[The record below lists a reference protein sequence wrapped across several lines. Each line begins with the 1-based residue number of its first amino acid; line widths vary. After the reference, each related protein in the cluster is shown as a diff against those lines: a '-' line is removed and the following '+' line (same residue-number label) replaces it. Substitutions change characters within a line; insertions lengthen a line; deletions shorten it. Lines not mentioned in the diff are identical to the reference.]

1 MGGLTLGLVELR
13 ALLLR
18 LFGCD
23 RKMGLGMTLT
33 GPGVVVLG
41 GGGRRR
47 KLFSSSSLL
56 LVLEVLV

>member
-33 GPGVVVLG
+33 GPGVIVLD
-41 GGGRRR
+41 GRRR
-47 KLFSSSSLL
+47 RMLFSSSSLL